1 MKEKSSVQWH
11 AAFFMGRRGELRI
24 NDNFLET
31 KIRATPYKNIKKSR
45 NCVKTIIVNSRIY
58 LFNDNRD
65 NIPLESTSSS
75 GKEYYYQQ
83 LKQLYLTTC
92 FASNNTARAQRI
104 ILLTTI
110 ETILR
115 PNQYPLGARGKHM
128 MSTSI

>member
-1 MKEKSSVQWH
+1 MCEWH
-11 AAFFMGRRGELRI
+11 AAFFRGRRGELRI
-24 NDNFLET
+24 NDKFLET

-83 LKQLYLTTC
+83 HKQLYLTTC
-92 FASNNTARAQRI
+92 FASNNTARDEGEGKEK
-104 ILLTTI
+104 TTI
-110 ETILR
+110 ETTLR
-115 PNQYPLGARGKHM
+115 SRSAIEAHRTRWA
-128 MSTSI
+128 S